1 MPITPYHAMRLLH
14 TSDWH
19 LGRALYGKQRYPE
32 FAAFLDWLLDII
44 VQERVEAL
52 LVAGDVFDSA
62 LPGSRAQELYY
73 RFLGRLARGSCRH
86 AVIIA
91 GNHDS
96 PGLLEAPQ
104 DLLAALNV
112 HVVGRVTDN
121 PEDEI
126 RVLSD
131 PEGRPE
137 LVVCAVPHLRDQ
149 DIRRSAA
156 GESADDKEA
165 RLLRGI
171 AEHFQTVFARA
182 EALRDEL
189 RSGTGQP
196 PPIVA
201 LGHLFAAGGSVREN
215 EGEREL
221 YVGSLARVPASVF
234 PRSLA
239 YAALGHLHSPQRIDD
254 DERIRYSGAPLAM
267 SFDEGPA
274 KNVFLVDCETDGDN
288 NRLTVRPLAVPTWQ
302 RLARVR
308 GDWPE
313 IAAQLNALAAE
324 NKSLWL
330 EVEYTGAEILGDFRA
345 RLEVAVAGTQLEVL
359 RARNRQ
365 LATHALAPA
374 LPGEELVSLD
384 AHEVFARCLEAR
396 NIPEEQRPGLVAA
409 YREIVQELAD
419 EDRLAE

>member
-1 MPITPYHAMRLLH
+1 MRLLH

-19 LGRALYGKQRYPE
+19 LGRALYGKPRYPE
-32 FAAFLDWLLDII
+32 CAAFLDWVLEII
-44 VQERVEAL
+44 NQEQVEAL
-52 LVAGDVFDSA
+52 LVAGDIFDNA

-73 RFLGRLARGSCRH
+73 RFLGRLAHSPCRH

-96 PGLLEAPQ
+96 PSLLEAPQ

-121 PEDEI
+121 PDDEI
-126 RVLSD
+126 RVLRRPD
-131 PEGRPE
+131 GRPE

-149 DIRRSAA
+149 DIRRAA
-156 GESADDKEA
+156 PGESADDKEA
-165 RLLRGI
+165 RLLHGI
-171 AEHFQTVFARA
+171 AEHFQAVFARA

-189 RSGTGQP
+189 RDQTGQP
-196 PPIVA
+196 LPIVA
-201 LGHLFAAGGSVREN
+201 LGHLFAAGGSLKEN

-234 PRSLA
+234 PQSLA
-239 YAALGHLHSPQRIDD
+239 YVALGHLHSPQRIGE

-267 SFDEGPA
+267 SFDEGPD
-274 KNVFLVDCETDGDN
+274 KSVFLVDCETDGDN
-288 NRLTVRPLAVPTWQ
+288 NRLTVRPLAVPTRQ
-302 RLARVR
+302 RLVRVR

-313 IAAQLNALAAE
+313 IAARLNTLAAE
-324 NKSLWL
+324 KENLWL
-330 EVEYTGAEILGDFRA
+330 EVEYTGAEILGDFRS
-345 RLEVAVAGTQLEVL
+345 RLEMAVQGTRLEIL

-365 LATHALAPA
+365 LAAHALAPA

-384 AHEVFARCLEAR
+384 VHEVFARCLESR
-396 NIPEEQRPGLVAA
+396 HTPEDQRPGLVAA
-409 YREIVQELAD
+409 YREIVQQLAD
-419 EDRLAE
+419 QDRLDE